1 MGRSNNPA
9 VQSNSGVKKQK
20 WGRVFPPLFL
30 KGQEMRPLPFQKQKN
45 SRPIT
50 IQDGRKPANMAQEIT
65 SKYLPG
71 VYIGKGPGEEGYALP
86 PRRHALQFYHG
97 GAGRFPSV
105 LFLLR
110 PRSITLRGRF
120 FCFYGKRKQAGDM
133 PARCGYRNCVP
144 LISSLKVSPRWSAAR
159 LERIIRVRKI
169 SK

>member
-1 MGRSNNPA
+1 MDGSNNPA

-97 GAGRFPSV
+97 GGGVSHP
-105 LFLLR
+105 
-110 PRSITLRGRF
+110 F
-120 FCFYGKRKQAGDM
+120 FFSYGSAVS
-133 PARCGYRNCVP
+133 RCGAAFYVPNGGVRLYSRFSRAYRQVSVQMGAP
-144 LISSLKVSPRWSAAR
+144 ASSR
-159 LERIIRVRKI
+159 
-169 SK
+169 